1 MSVPVYLFIQTSN
14 GTIKSTSE
22 LQKWQ

>member
-14 GTIKSTSE
+14 CTIKSTSE
-22 LQKWQ
+22 LQQWQ